1 LYQMSDII
9 KSIHESR
16 QEKLGDLIRQA
27 GLDCIVVNPG
37 SSLLY
42 LTGLSFHLMERPV
55 VVFFFPD
62 KKPVIVLPELEELKL
77 NNLSF
82 EVEPYTYNDNP
93 KTWQEAFNKATQAAR
108 IERTVIGVEPLS
120 LRVLELRFLEKAA
133 PQAQFVSAE
142 KSLSLLRICKDN
154 AEVDRMRIAV
164 EIAQKAFL
172 ATLETIKIGQTEREI
187 AGELTLQLLR
197 NGSDAEVAFPPIV
210 SSGPDG
216 ANPHATP
223 GERRLTSGD
232 LVVVDWGAT
241 YNGYISDLTRTI
253 AVGSIDGEWERIAQV
268 VADANSAGRTIARPG
283 IPAGDV
289 DRAARAV
296 IEKAGYRKYF
306 THRVGHG
313 IGMQVHEEPY
323 MYAENDLILMPGMT
337 FTVEPGIYLSGVNGV
352 RIEDNVVITQDGAE
366 SLSNL
371 SRGLFR
377 VE

>member
-1 LYQMSDII
+1 MSDKII
-9 KSIHESR
+9 SVHKSR
-16 QEKLGDLIRQA
+16 QEKLGNLIRQA

-55 VVFFFPD
+55 VVYFFPD
-62 KKPVIVLPELEELKL
+62 TRPIVVLPELEKLKL
-77 NNLSF
+77 NNLPF

-93 KTWQEAFNKATQAAR
+93 KTWQEAFNKASQAAR
-108 IERTVIGVEPLS
+108 IERTIIGVEPLT

-133 PQAQFVSAE
+133 PHAQFVSAE

-154 AEVDRMRIAV
+154 TEIDSMRNAV

-187 AGELTLQLLR
+187 AGELTIQLLR

-210 SSGPDG
+210 SSGPNG

-253 AVGSIDGEWERIAQV
+253 AVGSIDDEWERIAQV
-268 VADANSAGRTIARPG
+268 VADANSAGRSIARSG

-296 IEKAGYRKYF
+296 IEKAGYGKYF

-337 FTVEPGIYLSGVNGV
+337 FTVEPGIYLSDINGV
-352 RIEDNVVITQDGAE
+352 RIEDNVVITQEGAE
-366 SLSNL
+366 TLSNL
-371 SRGLFR
+371 PRGLFR
-377 VE
+377 VK